1 MSKIKTPQELLDI
14 VKKEHEELLKSNED
28 KDNLPRI
35 ILTTED
41 KSDYNIVLA
50 YEKDK
55 RFPDKINSV
64 YYLENKSNKNE
75 KPTLLKSE
83 EKLLTNIKMHFDYI
97 KEHYEKDIL
106 RAKGMDVSENEQ
118 KKTEQINPEQK
129 DPDIIASYKQFFNTD
144 KEKQTQEMVTEVF
157 KNAKEL
163 KNLNAIQVFSSIE
176 KANPKFMKEEYIYN
190 AIDYRLES
198 FNYLPEDLK
207 SQKVCEYMLDSIQ
220 RKRFISLSM
229 SDNTEEGRANK
240 TRSAFMIKK
249 LINNIP
255 ESLKEVESIK
265 KKCEQILNKYEIEK
279 IIREERMKKENEH
292 KTPENEKKGTEKK
305 EKSTEKRE
313 QQKKDNNNKDKTV
326 SEPNSKEK
334 KEKPE
339 VGEVETKVK
348 KDSIFRKL
356 INFIKNMIEKIRY
369 RRLVKYNERVSFE
382 KEYEQ
387 AVKKEEKANRKEE
400 LEKAQEQQKI
410 KEIEAIK
417 KGILENEKSTE
428 DKVLKLSQL
437 AVGKGST
444 IIVPLNNGQLKMTP
458 RGKTV
463 RIEVGKNEVKET
475 PTGGYAAKFR
485 ETDLIAFKNLKKY
498 PNVDLT
504 KTINAIMEA
513 GDIKDLEQE
522 KTSEEIEVKDNQ
534 GIETQEN
541 DKKNEEKIPETKN
554 NENLEN
560 NVKNTPFYELAK
572 RDVPELN
579 NENIDKVIEIF
590 NKKDIQGKNNDVIY
604 KLSEEK
610 AVVISRSKEGPVFHI
625 QDKQNSEK
633 LPLTKENY
641 EKHIQ
646 PLIKESAPLVNQKF
660 LNKDTIEYTMEKMI
674 ADTKEILQKEPNLE
688 ASAKGNI
695 KTEIFRDK
703 EENNFIILSTYQND
717 KGDTLIKG
725 VYKNLLDDVNFSLNM
740 NDVQT
745 KGVDAVLENRQDL
758 MERISQVF
766 DEDKKIEYAKAFD
779 IPMEELREVTTEI
792 DCKSNTEDRERE
804 DQRTLENESPEETLE
819 DDGKTINDEFMENQY
834 DESFFENDVEIE

>member
-1 MSKIKTPQELLDI
+1 MSKINTPQELLDI
-14 VKKEHEELLKSNED
+14 VKKEHENLLKSNED

-41 KSDYNIVLA
+41 KSNHNIVLA

-55 RFPDKINSV
+55 RFPEKINSV
-64 YYLENKSNKNE
+64 YYLENKNNKNE
-75 KPTLLKSE
+75 KPTLLKE

-97 KEHYEKDIL
+97 KENYERDIL
-106 RAKGMDVSENEQ
+106 RAKGIDVPENEQ
-118 KKTEQINPEQK
+118 KKTETKEL
-129 DPDIIASYKQFFNTD
+129 DIIASYKQFFNTD
-144 KEKQTQEMVTEVF
+144 KEKQTQEMVTSVF
-157 KNAKEL
+157 KNTKEL
-163 KNLNAIQVFSSIE
+163 KNLDAIQVFASIE
-176 KANPKFMKEEYIYN
+176 KANPKFMKEDYIYN
-190 AIDYRLES
+190 TIDYRLES

-229 SDNTEEGRANK
+229 SDNTEESRANK
-240 TRSAFMIKK
+240 TRSAVMIKK

-279 IIREERMKKENEH
+279 IIKEERMKKENEH
-292 KTPENEKKGTEKK
+292 KTPVNEKKGTEKK
-305 EKSTEKRE
+305 EKSTEKSE
-313 QQKKDNNNKDKTV
+313 QKRDNNNKDKTV

-339 VGEVETKVK
+339 VSEVETKVK

-369 RRLVKYNERVSFE
+369 RRLIKYNEKVSFE
-382 KEYEQ
+382 KEYEK

-475 PTGGYAAKFR
+475 PTGGYAAKFH
-485 ETDLIAFKNLKKY
+485 ETDLIKFKSLKKY
-498 PNVDLT
+498 PAIDLT
-504 KTINAIMEA
+504 KTISAIIEA
-513 GDIKDLEQE
+513 GDIKDFEQE
-522 KTSEEIEVKDNQ
+522 KTNEEIEVKDNQ
-534 GIETQEN
+534 EIETAEN
-541 DKKNEEKIPETKN
+541 DKKNEEKTPETKN

-560 NVKNTPFYELAK
+560 NVKNTPFYELAI

-590 NKKDIQGKNNDVIY
+590 NKKDIQGKNNDIIY

-610 AVVISRSKEGPVFHI
+610 AVVISKSKEGPIFHI

-641 EKHIQ
+641 EKHIH

-758 MERISQVF
+758 MERISQVEYEKVF
-766 DEDKKIEYAKAFD
+766 DDDKKLEYAKAFD

-819 DDGKTINDEFMENQY
+819 DNGKTINDEFMENHY